1 MSFFCNCASKII
13 KRVVHSIRKYI
24 WNASKALFQIRS
36 CTKMNEKQMSFV
48 GLCKNG
54 AGYWPH
60 GRFGPQYR
68 VNKEV

>member
-1 MSFFCNCASKII
+1 
-13 KRVVHSIRKYI
+13 
-24 WNASKALFQIRS
+24 
-36 CTKMNEKQMSFV
+36 MNEKQMGFV

-54 AGYWPH
+54 AGYWPN